1 MKSRNS
7 CGKPIFFR
15 FIFEIGLNNPLNLP
29 LRNVRQQLKVT
40 GGASKPL
47 CKMQLPTIDR
57 TQNVRPSGADVAS
70 SGASRVIP
78 VAPVNPAV
86 HASPKLEVQQPG
98 VIDAVN
104 PALKSPE
111 LDRVHVALP
120 DPIEQKS
127 IAEAVPKDWT
137 IHRPPQQKVE
147 NPPPKP
153 ISQILM
159 DHLKTMWTAS
169 ASAIQVEQV
178 HNQLTTPTPIVP
190 TQAPGEL
197 AKQAMIYAPS
207 KVKKNETI

>member
-1 MKSRNS
+1 M
-7 CGKPIFFR
+7 
-15 FIFEIGLNNPLNLP
+15 
-29 LRNVRQQLKVT
+29 
-40 GGASKPL
+40 
-47 CKMQLPTIDR
+47 
-57 TQNVRPSGADVAS
+57 
-70 SGASRVIP
+70 IP
-78 VAPVNPAV
+78 VAPVNPSV
-86 HASPKLEVQQPG
+86 HASPKLEVQQSG

-111 LDRVHVALP
+111 VDRVHVAVS
-120 DPIEQKS
+120 DPVERQS
-127 IAEAVPKDWT
+127 MADAVPKDWT
-137 IHRPPQQKVE
+137 IHHPAVQKVE

-178 HNQLTTPTPIVP
+178 HNQLTTPIPVTP

-207 KVKKNETI
+207 KIKKNETI

>member
-1 MKSRNS
+1 
-7 CGKPIFFR
+7 
-15 FIFEIGLNNPLNLP
+15 
-29 LRNVRQQLKVT
+29 
-40 GGASKPL
+40 
-47 CKMQLPTIDR
+47 MQLPTIDR
-57 TQNVRPSGADVAS
+57 NPNVRPSGADLAS

-86 HASPKLEVQQPG
+86 NASPKLEVQQPG

-111 LDRVHVALP
+111 VDRVHVAMP
-120 DPIEQKS
+120 DPVAQKS
-127 IAEAVPKDWT
+127 MAEAVPKDWT
-137 IHRPPQQKVE
+137 IHKSQPEKVE

-169 ASAIQVEQV
+169 ASAVQVEQV
-178 HNQLTTPTPIVP
+178 HNQLTTPTPLSP
-190 TQAPGEL
+190 TQAPGDI

>member
-1 MKSRNS
+1 
-7 CGKPIFFR
+7 
-15 FIFEIGLNNPLNLP
+15 
-29 LRNVRQQLKVT
+29 
-40 GGASKPL
+40 
-47 CKMQLPTIDR
+47 MQLPTIDR
-57 TQNVRPSGADVAS
+57 TPNVRPAGADLAS

-78 VAPVNPAV
+78 VAPVNPSVQA
-86 HASPKLEVQQPG
+86 APRLEVQQPG

-111 LDRVHVALP
+111 LDRVNVAVP
-120 DPIEQKS
+120 DPVAQQS
-127 IAEAVPKDWT
+127 MAQAVPKDWT
-137 IHRPPQQKVE
+137 IHRSQPEKVE

-178 HNQLTTPTPIVP
+178 SNQLTTPAPVTP
-190 TQAPGEL
+190 TQAPGDL
-197 AKQAMIYAPS
+197 AKQAVIYAPS